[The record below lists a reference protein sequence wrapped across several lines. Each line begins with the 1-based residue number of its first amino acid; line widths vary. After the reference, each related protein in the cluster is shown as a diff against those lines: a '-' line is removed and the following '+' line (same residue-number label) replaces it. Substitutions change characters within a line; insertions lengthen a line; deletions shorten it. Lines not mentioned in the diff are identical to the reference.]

1 MKKGCHRHNVSENRC
16 RGLMQQLAHLA
27 MLSARQESG
36 EESRAQICNA
46 FSPLSIDWEEK
57 RE

>member
-1 MKKGCHRHNVSENRC
+1 
-16 RGLMQQLAHLA
+16 MQQLAHLA